1 MPRRLLYE
9 EHLPAYQEGFRHR
22 NRNQVVHETGSANP
36 LYADSVARA
45 PGEYGSL
52 KSYTEGFRSVSGK
65 RFGYI
70 NFKNPLTYVIL
81 ISVIIM
87 LYFGK
92 KYMFKGSLSKPKY
105 YYF

>member
-9 EHLPAYQEGFRHR
+9 EHLPAYQESFHYR
-22 NRNQVVHETGSANP
+22 NRSPVVHETGLYSP
-36 LYADSVARA
+36 MYADSVARA
-45 PGEYGSL
+45 PAEFGTL
-52 KSYTEGFRSVSGK
+52 KSYTEGFRTVSGK

-92 KYMFKGSLSKPKY
+92 KYMYKGSLSKPKY